1 MWKLQQYSIENNISV
16 TVDLCL
22 AFITLVKQH
31 SHKKM
36 DFQISSNGLDDVCRL
51 EYSVK
56 IAKTAGVFTLETLA
70 LCVWGFDSLKQ
81 ESV

>member
-1 MWKLQQYSIENNISV
+1 
-16 TVDLCL
+16 
-22 AFITLVKQH
+22 
-31 SHKKM
+31 M

-81 ESV
+81 EMVS